1 MEELEK
7 EMSKIGN
14 NEEELVQELR
24 TLRESKHKQEESTC
38 ERHVKRIDEDRV
50 NLDIRVI
57 DASDVGKYAHTR
69 KCLEFVGRWVVM
81 ENENATQNEW
91 SRRSSGGHDLRRRV
105 STHEN
110 TLICR
115 V

>member
-50 NLDIRVI
+50 NLDRRVI
-57 DASDVGKYAHTR
+57 DASEMGKYAHMR
-69 KCLEFVGRWVVM
+69 KFLEFVVEMGGDGRM
-81 ENENATQNEW
+81 KMPHKM
-91 SRRSSGGHDLRRRV
+91 SGPEDP
-105 STHEN
+105 
-110 TLICR
+110 
-115 V
+115 